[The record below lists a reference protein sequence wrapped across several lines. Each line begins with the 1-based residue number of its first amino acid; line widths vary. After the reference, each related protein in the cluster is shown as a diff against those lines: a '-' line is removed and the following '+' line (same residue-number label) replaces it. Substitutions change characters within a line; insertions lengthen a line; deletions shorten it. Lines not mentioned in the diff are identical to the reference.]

1 MVADTSSIYLAEEK
15 GYDFFSMLNNPELV
29 RVVQYAAFYQICHN
43 YQINVNDERKHY
55 QTIASSSLAKTLRH
69 TLNRICTQGID
80 SEALETEY
88 YNDLMDFYS
97 SHSSLY
103 EVPLDTNEV
112 KAMAR
117 KNAIYYRKVVVQ
129 KLDSIKLLIGDC
141 LKENLSFG
149 SGDFLT
155 EVSNFMVKPR
165 TTYPIFSKDYENWED
180 EDYVA
185 QYAFVLFNSYKDII
199 QWYGESTDC
208 YKLEQ
213 VLKD

>member
-1 MVADTSSIYLAEEK
+1 
-15 GYDFFSMLNNPELV
+15 
-29 RVVQYAAFYQICHN
+29 
-43 YQINVNDERKHY
+43 
-55 QTIASSSLAKTLRH
+55 
-69 TLNRICTQGID
+69 
-80 SEALETEY
+80 
-88 YNDLMDFYS
+88 MDFYS

-185 QYAFVLFNSYKDII
+185 QYAFVLFNSYKDSI